1 MPHQVAPRVVTYP
14 CQVFSLSVQFK
25 HLPCGNSHS
34 HSHSLFHLYL
44 HIHFLNSNSCHQTL
58 TFSFTIPTTEKGGI
72 YTYLYR
78 NDQVICSVVCVP
90 AQFVTGTSSVPFE
103 GFRALKGSS
112 GPKKFNI
119 EQWGEPQSLPR
130 WVCPRLHAF
139 VHTYVCTYAHLTHRC
154 PYTCTGQ

>member
-1 MPHQVAPRVVTYP
+1 M
-14 CQVFSLSVQFK
+14 
-25 HLPCGNSHS
+25 
-34 HSHSLFHLYL
+34 
-44 HIHFLNSNSCHQTL
+44 
-58 TFSFTIPTTEKGGI
+58 
-72 YTYLYR
+72 
-78 NDQVICSVVCVP
+78 CVP

-139 VHTYVCTYAHLTHRC
+139 VHTYVCTYISHTGVPTHVLGNEWNVKDSANRSSFSTVCIAIVQVYC
-154 PYTCTGQ
+154 PVISFRMFVVAQPCNLVTHPLH